1 MSEDQEKKEY
11 EEWKEKY
18 GHDWK
23 TEKEIKEQEWNDY
36 LLNFL
41 EGEGVN
47 GRNYRHV

>member
-1 MSEDQEKKEY
+1 MSTKKDQEEKEY

-36 LLNFL
+36 LLEFFR
-41 EGEGVN
+41 
-47 GRNYRHV
+47 GRGS